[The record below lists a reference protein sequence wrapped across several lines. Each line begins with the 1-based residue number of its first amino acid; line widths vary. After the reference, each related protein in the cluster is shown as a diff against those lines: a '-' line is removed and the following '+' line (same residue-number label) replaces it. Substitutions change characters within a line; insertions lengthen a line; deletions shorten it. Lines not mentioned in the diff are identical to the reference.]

1 MLDLVR
7 RGHATQT
14 HARDT
19 HNVRC
24 ACVRRG
30 HATET
35 HDTHTHT
42 RTHTHASCAA
52 HACDEDMRHG
62 LTHTH
67 TRKLRC
73 ACMRRVQI
81 LNPFLFP
88 LPNEMHMPRTRATQN
103 RTGYTSFCIWKSPL
117 ENLAKHI
124 MVASTIGRH
133 KVDPH
138 AGATCFAEV
147 VLNCSLSC
155 RNAWQE

>member
-1 MLDLVR
+1 MATTSTDLR
-7 RGHATQT
+7 TT
-14 HARDT
+14 HT
-19 HNVRC
+19 HKVRC

-35 HDTHTHT
+35 HDTHTRT
-42 RTHTHASCAA
+42 YTHTHASCVA

-81 LNPFLFP
+81 LNPLLFP
-88 LPNEMHMPRTRATQN
+88 LPSEMYMPRTRATQN
-103 RTGYTSFCIWKSPL
+103 RTRYKSPL

-133 KVDPH
+133 TAGPH